1 MIDGACT
8 KHMIRMPTKFNANT
22 LMFYPRYNV
31 DKIRFAQYNKSYMGS
46 GFEIKIE
53 LSVLTMI
60 CSTGVNNR
68 LKPGSQDY

>member
-1 MIDGACT
+1 
-8 KHMIRMPTKFNANT
+8 
-22 LMFYPRYNV
+22 
-31 DKIRFAQYNKSYMGS
+31 MGS